1 MAARLGL
8 ALARWRV
15 APRQSEA
22 PVQRVSNP
30 TSKLAND
37 MSDSELNNIVRALQD
52 AVTYPIRTRS
62 ARRAQGRR
70 LPSKQPWPSVN
81 KAKLKKGYSKGK
93 TI

>member
-8 ALARWRV
+8 ALAHRLV
-15 APRQSEA
+15 ASRQSET
-22 PVQRVSNP
+22 PVQRGSKA
-30 TSKLAND
+30 TSKLANV

-62 ARRAQGRR
+62 ARRAQGRP
-70 LPSKQPWPSVN
+70 LPSKQPWPTAN
-81 KAKLKKGYSKGK
+81 NAKPKQRYSKGK

>member
-8 ALARWRV
+8 ALARRRV
-15 APRQSEA
+15 ASRQSEG

-52 AVTYPIRTRS
+52 AVTYPIRTKS
-62 ARRAQGRR
+62 TRRAQGYPFR
-70 LPSKQPWPSVN
+70 PSSPGRALTKQS
-81 KAKLKKGYSKGK
+81 
-93 TI
+93 

>member
-8 ALARWRV
+8 ALARRRV
-15 APRQSEA
+15 ASRQSEG

-52 AVTYPIRTRS
+52 AVTYPIRTKS
-62 ARRAQGRR
+62 TRRAQGLS

-81 KAKLKKGYSKGK
+81 KA
-93 TI
+93 